1 MMVAPPMDGFHRR
14 IDYLRLSITDR
25 CNLRCR
31 YCMPSQGIPKLKH
44 EEILR
49 YEEIMRVAHIAVRMG
64 MSKIR
69 ITGGEP
75 LVRKDLLYLCEN
87 ISKIPG
93 LSSLSI
99 TTNGVLLGR
108 FAESLFSAGIRRIN
122 ISLDTLKRDKFFS
135 ITRVDCFEEVWRGI
149 LAAQKAG
156 ISPIKL
162 NTVIMRGTNDDEIE
176 DLARLTVDYPLH
188 VRFIELMPFQSNESL
203 TQSEF
208 VSSDEILERLH
219 AIAPLDHVP
228 GPEGNGPA
236 SHFRLSGAQGTIGI
250 ISPISHHFCAE
261 CNRLRLTADGK
272 LRTCLFS
279 TEETDL
285 RDLLRDSA
293 SDESII
299 QTIREAIRSKPERH
313 TLDRAFSRK
322 CFSRPMSTIG
332 G

>member
-1 MMVAPPMDGFHRR
+1 MVAPPMDGFHRR

-31 YCMPSQGIPKLKH
+31 YCMPSQGIPKLNH

-49 YEEIMRVAHIAVRMG
+49 YEEIMRVAHIAVHMG

-93 LSSLSI
+93 LNSLSI
-99 TTNGVLLGR
+99 TTNGVLLGH

-135 ITRVDCFEEVWRGI
+135 ITRVDCFEKVWQGI

-176 DLARLTVDYPLH
+176 DLANLTADYPFH
-188 VRFIELMPFQSNESL
+188 VRFIELMPFQSNESI
-203 TQSEF
+203 TRSEF
-208 VSSDEILERLH
+208 VSSDEILERLSS
-219 AIAPLDHVP
+219 IAPLDPVP

-236 SHFRLSGAQGTIGI
+236 SHFRFSGAQGTIGI

-285 RDLLRDSA
+285 RDLLRGGA
-293 SDESII
+293 SDERII

-313 TLDRAFSRK
+313 TVDTTFSRK
-322 CFSRPMSTIG
+322 CFSRPMSAIG